1 MTWTFEFSK
10 KAEKQFKKLDD
21 IIQSRIKRAVFE
33 RLVTNPKLALIPLT
47 GDKSN
52 LYKFRVGD
60 YRLLCLRDDEKLH
73 VLVIKVKHRKDVY
86 ND

>member
-1 MTWTFEFSK
+1 
-10 KAEKQFKKLDD
+10 
-21 IIQSRIKRAVFE
+21 
-33 RLVTNPKLALIPLT
+33 LVTNPKLALIPLT
-47 GDKSN
+47 GDKAN

-86 ND
+86 KDQ